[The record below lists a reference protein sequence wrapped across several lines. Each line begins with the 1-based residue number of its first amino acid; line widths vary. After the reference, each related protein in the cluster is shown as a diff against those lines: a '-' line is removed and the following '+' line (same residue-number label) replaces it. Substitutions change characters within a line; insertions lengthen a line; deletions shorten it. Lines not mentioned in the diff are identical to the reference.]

1 MHFDV
6 ISYTSDMKPMGVNSI
21 ATAATQAKNIKAR
34 AEEAVTKFWPDAA
47 YYVIQVAFFYDDV
60 AAALNR
66 KNGTGDRAR
75 ELLGYLPELSGV
87 FKVPKDEKT
96 PA

>member
-6 ISYTSDMKPMGVNSI
+6 ISYTSDMEPIGVDSI
-21 ATAATQAKNIKAR
+21 ATAATKAKNIKAR
-34 AEEAVTKFWPDAA
+34 ANDAVARFRPDAA

-60 AAALNR
+60 TAALNR

-75 ELLGYLPELSGV
+75 ELLSYLPELSGV
-87 FKVPKDEKT
+87 FKVTKDEKT